1 MVKIIHCAIALS
13 IPLLGCNVDP
23 PPPSTG
29 GVHVGGDG
37 GGGGGRGGGGGG
49 GPDTP
54 GACERGVVI
63 VTSDYQS
70 TNIAISELDGTT
82 LSPSFVSSGATK
94 PGLSLALSGDVD
106 VPATAPPSGR
116 VVLIDRYGT
125 NVLTWMD
132 LETAEV
138 IAQLPVGQGFE
149 SNPHDYI
156 EVGEE
161 RAFVSRFG
169 SNPAPGAEPFDEGG
183 DLLVLDTKKYT
194 IEGRIAL
201 PEEDEGLLPC
211 PSGMTRVG
219 EDVVVS
225 LDRLAADFSRE
236 GEGRFVGVSPEQN
249 AVAWTV
255 DIQGLYSCGRVA
267 VSPSGDRL
275 AVACSSRFD
284 ADAMKFDPATSDIV
298 IYDAR
303 STPPRELER
312 LGVARKLD
320 AGIQPSL
327 AFASEDVLLA
337 KTYGG
342 NASPGDTV
350 FSVNI
355 TTGDVATLG
364 EATQP
369 FVLGGVHCSPG
380 CGDVCLVSDAEKNK
394 LRRWKVTANGALE
407 PLEDVTV
414 DTEIGLPPRSIGGI

>member
-1 MVKIIHCAIALS
+1 MVNIRRYCLALS

-29 GVHVGGDG
+29 GV
-37 GGGGGRGGGGGG
+37 RGGGGSE
-49 GPDTP
+49 PDTP
-54 GACERGVVI
+54 GACERGVVV

-70 TNIAISELDGTT
+70 TNIAIAKLDGTT

-106 VPATAPPSGR
+106 VPAAAPPSGH

-125 NVLTWMD
+125 NVITWMD

-156 EVGEE
+156 EVGED

-169 SNPAPGAEPFDEGG
+169 SNPTPGGEPFDEGG
-183 DLLVLDTKKYT
+183 DLLILDTKKHA

-201 PEEDEGLLPC
+201 PEEREGLLPR

-219 EDVVVS
+219 DDVVVS
-225 LDRLAADFSRE
+225 LGRLAADFSDE
-236 GEGRFVGVSPEQN
+236 GEGRFVGVSPAEN

-255 DIQGLYSCGRVA
+255 DIEGLHGCGRVA
-267 VSPSGDRL
+267 VSPSGERL

-303 STPPRELER
+303 STPPREIER
-312 LGVARKLD
+312 LGVARELD

-342 NASPGDTV
+342 NASAGDSV
-350 FSVNI
+350 FSV
-355 TTGDVATLG
+355 TVGTGDVTLLG
-364 EATQP
+364 EASQP
-369 FVLGGVHCSPG
+369 FVFGGVRCSPG
-380 CGDVCLVSDAEKNK
+380 CGDVCLLSDAERNK

-407 PLEDVTV
+407 ALEDVTV
-414 DTEIGLPPRSIGGI
+414 DTQIGLPPRSIGGL

>member
-1 MVKIIHCAIALS
+1 MVKIGLLAVAIS

-29 GVHVGGDG
+29 GVEG
-37 GGGGGRGGGGGG
+37 GGGSE
-49 GPDTP
+49 PDTP
-54 GACERGVVI
+54 GACERGVVV

-70 TNIAISELDGTT
+70 TNIAIAKLDGTT

-106 VPATAPPSGR
+106 VPAVAPPSGR

-125 NVLTWMD
+125 NVITWMD

-156 EVGEE
+156 EVDED

-183 DLLVLDTKKYT
+183 DLLILDTKKYA

-201 PEEDEGLLPC
+201 PEEREGLLPR
-211 PSGMTRVG
+211 PSGVTRVG
-219 EDVVVS
+219 DDVVVS
-225 LDRLAADFSRE
+225 LGRLAADFSDE
-236 GEGRFVGVSPEQN
+236 GEGRFVGVSPAEN

-255 DIQGLYSCGRVA
+255 DIEKLHGCGRVA
-267 VSPSGDRL
+267 VSPSGERL

-303 STPPRELER
+303 STPPREIKR

-327 AFASEDVLLA
+327 AFASEDILLA

-342 NASPGDTV
+342 NASAGDSV

-355 TTGDVATLG
+355 GTGAVTPLG
-364 EATQP
+364 EASQP
-369 FVLGGVHCSPG
+369 FVFGGVHCSPG
-380 CGDVCLVSDAEKNK
+380 CGDVCLLSDAERSK

-407 PLEDVTV
+407 ALEDVTV
-414 DTEIGLPPRSIGGI
+414 DTQIGLPPRFIGGL

>member
-1 MVKIIHCAIALS
+1 MVKVHRLAIALS
-13 IPLLGCNVDP
+13 ISLLGCNVDP

-29 GVHVGGDG
+29 GVEG
-37 GGGGGRGGGGGG
+37 GGGSD
-49 GPDTP
+49 PDTP
-54 GACERGVVI
+54 GACGRGVVI

-70 TNIAISELDGTT
+70 TNIAISALDGTT
-82 LSPSFVSSGATK
+82 LSPSFVSSGATR

-156 EVGEE
+156 EVDEG

-183 DLLVLDTKKYT
+183 DLLLLDTKKYA

-201 PEEDEGLLPC
+201 PEEQDGLLPR
-211 PSGMTRVG
+211 PSGMTRLG
-219 EDVVVS
+219 DDVVVS
-225 LDRLAADFSRE
+225 LGRLAADFSEE
-236 GEGRFVGVSPEQN
+236 GEGRFVGVSPEKN

-255 DIQGLYSCGRVA
+255 DVQGLHGCGRVA
-267 VSPSGDRL
+267 VSPSGERL

-298 IYDAR
+298 IYDA
-303 STPPRELER
+303 SSSPPRELKR

-342 NASPGDTV
+342 NASAGDSV
-350 FSVNI
+350 FSVSV
-355 TTGDVATLG
+355 TTGDVTPLG
-364 EATQP
+364 EASQP
-369 FVLGGVHCSPG
+369 FVFGGVRCSPG
-380 CGDVCLVSDAEKNK
+380 CGDVCLLSDAEKNK

-407 PLEDVTV
+407 PLEDVAV
-414 DTEIGLPPRSIGGI
+414 DTEIGLPPRSIGGL

>member
-1 MVKIIHCAIALS
+1 MVKIRRFAIAIS
-13 IPLLGCNVDP
+13 IPFLGCDVDL

-29 GVHVGGDG
+29 GVQAG
-37 GGGGGRGGGGGG
+37 GGS
-49 GPDTP
+49 DP
-54 GACERGVVI
+54 GAPAACERGVVI

-116 VVLIDRYGT
+116 VVLLDRYGT
-125 NVLTWMD
+125 NVITWMD

-156 EVGEE
+156 EVDTD

-169 SNPAPGAEPFDEGG
+169 GNPTPGVEPFDEGS
-183 DLLVLDTKKYT
+183 DLLIVDTRKYA

-201 PEEDEGLLPC
+201 PEEKAGLLPR
-211 PSGMTRVG
+211 PSGMARVG
-219 EDVVVS
+219 DDVVVS
-225 LDRLAADFSRE
+225 LGRLAEDFSE
-236 GEGRFVGVSPEQN
+236 VGEGRLVGVSPEQN
-249 AVAWTV
+249 AVTWTV
-255 DIQGLYSCGRVA
+255 DIQGLYGCGRVA
-267 VSPSGDRL
+267 VSPSGTRL

-284 ADAMKFDPATSDIV
+284 ADAMKYDPATSDIV

-303 STPPRELER
+303 TSPPEEIER
-312 LGVARKLD
+312 LGVAEELD

-337 KTYGG
+337 TAYGG
-342 NASPGDTV
+342 NASAGDRV
-350 FSVNI
+350 FSVNVDSGDI
-355 TTGDVATLG
+355 TPLG
-364 EATQP
+364 EARQP
-369 FVLGGVHCSPG
+369 FVFGGIHCAPG
-380 CGDVCLVSDAEKNK
+380 CGDVCLLSDAERNK
-394 LRRWKVTANGALE
+394 LRRWKATANGALE

-414 DTEIGLPPRSIGGI
+414 DTEVGLPPRSIGGL